1 VWLLIPWRRR
11 GRSEEEENRW
21 YPWRSKKKKFLLSSG
36 SQKDRL
42 LEDRTERKSWRS
54 EKGQLLDKKPELGS
68 PMQCVYR
75 AL

>member
-1 VWLLIPWRRR
+1 MIPLRRR
-11 GRSEEEENRW
+11 GRSEEEEENRGR
-21 YPWRSKKKKFLLSSG
+21 PWRSRKKKFLLSSG

-68 PMQCVYR
+68 PMQCAYI